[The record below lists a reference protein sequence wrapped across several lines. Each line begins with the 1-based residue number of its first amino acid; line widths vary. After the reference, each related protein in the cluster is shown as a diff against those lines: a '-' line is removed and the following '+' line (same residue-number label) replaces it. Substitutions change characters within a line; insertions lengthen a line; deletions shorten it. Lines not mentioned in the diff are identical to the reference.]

1 MTTGSNRMT
10 FDRERVHFN
19 LARLKTHGTAFEI
32 VVDPDKAIEHKQGK
46 AVAINEV
53 LHAEKIFSDA
63 KKGLAAS
70 EDEMQAVF
78 GTKDPAVVAEKI
90 LKEGELQ
97 LTSEYREKMREAKKR
112 KIIEIIHRNGVDP
125 RTQTPHP
132 VQRIEN
138 ALEEAKVHLDEYKRA
153 EDQVHE
159 VLKKLQPVLAI
170 RFEIKD
176 LEIHLPSQYAP
187 KLYGTVA
194 NYGTIKKD
202 EWQNDGSW
210 LGVLEI
216 PAGLQTELMDELNGK
231 THGNVQ
237 IKVIGTR

>member
-1 MTTGSNRMT
+1 MTTGSTRMT
-10 FDRERVHFN
+10 FDREKIHFN
-19 LARLKTHGTAFEI
+19 LARLKTHGTTFEI
-32 VVDPDKAIEHKQGK
+32 VVDPDKAVEHKQGK
-46 AVAINEV
+46 AVELREV

-70 EDEMQAVF
+70 EDEMQTVF
-78 GTKDPAVVAEKI
+78 GTKDPLVIAEKI

-97 LTSEYREKMREAKKR
+97 LTSEYREKVREAKKR

-125 RTQTPHP
+125 RTGAPHP

-138 ALEEAKVHLDEYKRA
+138 AIDEYKRA
-153 EDQVHE
+153 EDQVHD
-159 VLKKLQPVLAI
+159 VLQKLQPVLPI

-176 LEIHLPSQYAP
+176 LEIRIPTQYAP
-187 KLYGTVA
+187 KMYGTVSS
-194 NYGTIKKD
+194 YGVIKKD

-210 LGVLEI
+210 LCVIEI
-216 PAGLQTELMDELNGK
+216 PAGLQNDLMDDLNSK

>member
-1 MTTGSNRMT
+1 MTTGSTRMT

-19 LARLKTHGTAFEI
+19 LARLKTHGAIFEI
-32 VVDPDKAIEHKQGK
+32 VVDPDKAVEHKQGK
-46 AVAINEV
+46 DVAIGEV
-53 LHAEKIFSDA
+53 LRAEKIFSDA

-70 EDEMQAVF
+70 EEQMQAIF
-78 GTKDPAVVAEKI
+78 ETKDPVVIAEKI

-97 LTSEYREKMREAKKR
+97 LTSEYREKVRETKR
-112 KIIEIIHRNGVDP
+112 KKIIEIIHRNGVDP
-125 RTQTPHP
+125 RTQAPHP

-138 ALEEAKVHLDEYKRA
+138 AFEEAKVHIDEYKRA

-159 VLKKLQPVLAI
+159 ILRKLQPILPI

-176 LEIHLPSQYAP
+176 LEIHIPTAYAP
-187 KLYGTVA
+187 KMYGTVSGYA
-194 NYGTIKKD
+194 VIKKD

-210 LGVLEI
+210 LCVVEI
-216 PAGLQTELMDELNGK
+216 PAGLQTELMDELNNK